1 MNYTV
6 FTLQTW
12 IKIVY
17 LANRLSL
24 DYIPLVSIIATTVL
38 EFHKP
43 ARKLHSYISVLEI
56 NLMWFLAINAL
67 IKLIIA

>member
-17 LANRLSL
+17 LTNRLSL
-24 DYIPLVSIIATTVL
+24 DYASLLSIITSTVL
-38 EFHKP
+38 EFHEP
-43 ARKLHSYISVLEI
+43 ARKLHSYISELEI
-56 NLMWFLAINAL
+56 NLMWYFSY
-67 IKLIIA
+67 